1 MTLNDIETNKT
12 NKKQR
17 KVNLTHIDE
26 ILNVNIVLLTLISSS
41 AFNVAIYVAVFTSFQ
56 WNYSNVS
63 SLFLHVMRMV
73 KCQVSV

>member
-1 MTLNDIETNKT
+1 MTLKDTETNKT

-41 AFNVAIYVAVFTSFQ
+41 AFNVAIYVAVFTSFL

>member
-26 ILNVNIVLLTLISSS
+26 ILNVNIVVLTLISSS

>member
-1 MTLNDIETNKT
+1 MTLKDIETNKT

-41 AFNVAIYVAVFTSFQ
+41 AFNVAIYVAVFTSFL

-63 SLFLHVMRMV
+63 SLFLHSMRMV

>member
-1 MTLNDIETNKT
+1 MTLKDIETNKT

>member
-1 MTLNDIETNKT
+1 MTLKDIETNKT

-26 ILNVNIVLLTLISSS
+26 ILNVNIVLLTLTSSS

>member
-1 MTLNDIETNKT
+1 MTLKDIETNKT

-41 AFNVAIYVAVFTSFQ
+41 AFNVAIYVAVFTSFL

-73 KCQVSV
+73 KCQVIV

>member
-17 KVNLTHIDE
+17 EVNLTHIDE

>member
-26 ILNVNIVLLTLISSS
+26 ILNVNIVVLTLISSS
-41 AFNVAIYVAVFTSFQ
+41 AFNVANYVAVFTSFQ

>member
-26 ILNVNIVLLTLISSS
+26 ILNVNIVVLTLISSS
-41 AFNVAIYVAVFTSFQ
+41 AFNVAIYVAVFTSFL